1 MTLPAVP
8 LVLYN
13 WEKLHTSTAP
23 ISIWQSSG
31 WRWENALWLASQS
44 KQFALENIVGI
55 HKLKYNIFATFL
67 WNVFSQSGAEKMQET
82 ESTVYCPYP
91 GRLGGQCICIFHN
104 TGNTLSSAILWPEW
118 SVPLFC
124 LLNLE
129 DTIVP
134 SAMHCG
140 WITLWVSYEIY
151 YFFILHIS

>member
-1 MTLPAVP
+1 MDGL
-8 LVLYN
+8 
-13 WEKLHTSTAP
+13 
-23 ISIWQSSG
+23 
-31 WRWENALWLASQS
+31 ENALWLASQS
-44 KQFALENIVGI
+44 KQFAPENIVGI
-55 HKLKYNIFATFL
+55 HKLKYNLFATFL
-67 WNVFSQSGAEKMQET
+67 WNIFSQSGAEKMQEK

-134 SAMHCG
+134 SVMHCG

-151 YFFILHIS
+151 SFFILHISLKKKQNKTKQNKAEKYKQQTQTICTLK